1 MKKFIILSA
10 TVFSMF
16 SCGSDDSGDTEQ
28 VEEEEVAVVAE
39 PSQEEEEVPPVV
51 IVAPENSS
59 VTYDADV
66 APLIASRCFRCHN
79 DPTANGAPSRS
90 TWINFD
96 IVSANAARINA
107 RVANGSMPPSGGLAQ
122 AERDVIAQW
131 IAGGMLRN

>member
-1 MKKFIILSA
+1 MRKFIILTA

-16 SCGSDDSGDTEQ
+16 SCSSDDSGDTQAEEPATLTE
-28 VEEEEVAVVAE
+28 VEN
-39 PSQEEEEVPPVV
+39 QT
-51 IVAPENSS
+51 I
-59 VTYDADV
+59 TYDANV
-66 APLIASRCFRCHN
+66 APLIASRCFQCHN

-90 TWINFD
+90 TWVNFD